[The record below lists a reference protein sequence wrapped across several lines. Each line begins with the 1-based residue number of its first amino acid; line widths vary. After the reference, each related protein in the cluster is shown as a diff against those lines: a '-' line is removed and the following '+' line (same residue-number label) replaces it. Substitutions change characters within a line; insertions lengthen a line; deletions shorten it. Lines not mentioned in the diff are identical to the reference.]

1 MNYQRIALATL
12 GSAVVY
18 FVLGGLLIAATPLAD
33 EFRKYPAIYRTPE
46 SMKAV
51 IPFGIFGMLLSMAA
65 LSVLY
70 ALFYRGGRGGAE
82 GARFGMLVGAFAIG
96 SFVLHNY
103 VNLNI
108 GLKLTVEQA
117 VAYFI
122 QWTVVGIVIG
132 LIYKAPA
139 KRDA

>member
-1 MNYQRIALATL
+1 MNYPRIVLATL
-12 GSAVVY
+12 GSTVVY
-18 FVLGGLLIAATPLAD
+18 FMLGGLLFAATPLTD
-33 EFRKYPAIYRTPE
+33 EFRKYPAVYRTPE
-46 SMKAV
+46 SMKGV
-51 IPFGIFGMLLSMAA
+51 IPFGIVGMLLSMAA

-70 ALFYRGGRGGAE
+70 ALVYRGGRGLAE
-82 GARFGMLVGAFAIG
+82 GARFGMLVGAFAVG

-122 QWTVVGIVIG
+122 QWTVTGIVIG

-139 KRDA
+139 